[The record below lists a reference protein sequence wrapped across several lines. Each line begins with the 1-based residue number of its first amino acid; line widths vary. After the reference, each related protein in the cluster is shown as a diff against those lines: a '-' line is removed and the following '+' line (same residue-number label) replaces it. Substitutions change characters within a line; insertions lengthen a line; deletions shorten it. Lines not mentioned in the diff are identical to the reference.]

1 MIHLGIQ
8 SALDWPKSE
17 LLKRLNGAVRRIWA
31 AVGARRASESFALAL
46 VRAED
51 EAFPR
56 SPFWRKVRPLRS
68 LYGRNGIVGARQQQR
83 EFELHL
89 TDLKSGPLLRPFRRH
104 DLLRLIPQQSHASL
118 PESSTCCPIWA
129 NLIFAVAIGKHRK
142 HSEYLRTQTIAC
154 HKVEYLSNR
163 LTQVTTS

>member
-17 LLKRLNGAVRRIWA
+17 LLKRLNGPVRRIWA
-31 AVGARRASESFALAL
+31 AMGARRASESFALAL

-104 DLLRLIPQQSHASL
+104 DLLRLIPQQSR
-118 PESSTCCPIWA
+118 
-129 NLIFAVAIGKHRK
+129 KHRFQRVPLAARFGRILFLP
-142 HSEYLRTQTIAC
+142 LRLGNTESIQSICGHIAASVDC
-154 HKVEYLSNR
+154 LSNR
-163 LTQVTTS
+163 FTQVTTS